1 MFQLLIFVIGSVFL
15 GIAITLKFLMWLS
28 GSARPEARS
37 GEEGRGVE
45 GCFETFFVMI
55 PLGIAVMLYLVAV
68 VSTG

>member
-28 GSARPEARS
+28 GGARR
-37 GEEGRGVE
+37 EEGRGVE